1 MYWEQY
7 DENVY
12 WCLGV
17 KAGCLA
23 QTRDW
28 TITRLNE
35 TLLLSLGILK
45 LSLTSQKNLWPRTSP
60 FVAMYARLGQTT
72 LLVFII
78 FLCSGDSSIH
88 LIQVGSQF
96 TTGINFFPLWVKVIF
111 CQRNIHMM
119 PILICLIILEDF
131 FRSKATSACKFLKKL
146 WYCISVRV

>member
-45 LSLTSQKNLWPRTSP
+45 LSLTSQKNLLPRTSP

-78 FLCSGDSSIH
+78 FLCSGDSNIH

-96 TTGINFFPLWVKVIF
+96 TTGINFFSPMSEGHFLSEKHPHDAHPRLSHHF
-111 CQRNIHMM
+111 RR
-119 PILICLIILEDF
+119 F
-131 FRSKATSACKFLKKL
+131 F
-146 WYCISVRV
+146 